1 MKLKKYHKFLVAAD
15 GSAASKFGLKFLSSG
30 LLYRYAGYQILK
42 YKPKNKVKFLK
53 KVFKK
58 FNLKKLNNI
67 NLHSTKISEYTSII
81 AKEKK
86 IRLVLKSFQKKFSS
100 KFKKVCIEGRDIGTV
115 ILPNADVKF
124 FFKCDLNTAA
134 KRRLE
139 VMPCGGG
146 SPLAHGLSQ
155 AARVGANALSTGDLG
170 QVVVVAITDGRGNIP
185 LSKSLGQPDLDNE
198 PSIDLKQEVLDVA
211 SKYRTLGIKLLVI
224 DTERKFIASGMG

>member
-15 GSAASKFGLKFLSSG
+15 GSAASGKTTGAKKIARKFGLKFLSSG

-134 KRRLE
+134 KRRFKELNKKNKKIKFIE
-139 VMPCGGG
+139 VKKQLQIRNLRDVSRKN
-146 SPLAHGLSQ
+146 SPLLKSPDA
-155 AARVGANALSTGDLG
+155 VIVDTGKTRN
-170 QVVVVAITDGRGNIP
+170 ITMMINKMSKHMDRKILDKYGN
-185 LSKSLGQPDLDNE
+185 
-198 PSIDLKQEVLDVA
+198 
-211 SKYRTLGIKLLVI
+211 
-224 DTERKFIASGMG
+224 